1 MKRPIESEYTSHV
14 AYARALEDYC
24 DALAASV
31 QEPLTF
37 AELAIT
43 EIRLPK
49 GMTSRFEGGVLI
61 IESAHGIT
69 KGGEA

>member
-1 MKRPIESEYTSHV
+1 MIE
-14 AYARALEDYC
+14 ALQER
-24 DALAASV
+24 DALKAEVELLKATPPAPQRTE
-31 QEPLTF
+31 QEPFTF
-37 AELAIT
+37 AGLAIT

-61 IESAHGIT
+61 IEAAHGIT